1 MMSLVFKSSF
11 LHIISMKNILLIGL
25 ITIILIAGCVIPSF
39 GGGVLQIK
47 VTDQGNI
54 SSLVLSISEV
64 KVHKASA
71 TETVTEQSEGQE
83 TNETDGGGWITVVGS
98 KTVDLIQVKG
108 VNDLLGETS
117 LDPGKYT
124 QIRLSISS
132 ATAVIN
138 GVSYSLTIP
147 SGSLKFVHPFEIENN
162 KTTSLIIDFNADN
175 SIVKAGD
182 KYILKP
188 VVRISTEFEKKEK
201 GEAERIKNQQAT
213 EARAKRNTP

>member
-1 MMSLVFKSSF
+1 MKS
-11 LHIISMKNILLIGL
+11 ILLVGL

-39 GGGVLQIK
+39 GGGVLQVK

-64 KVHKASA
+64 KVHIAGNE
-71 TETVTEQSEGQE
+71 TETEQSGGQE
-83 TNETDGGGWITVVGS
+83 TNETDGGGWTTVVGS

-124 QIRLSISS
+124 QVRLSVSS
-132 ATAVIN
+132 ATAVID
-138 GVSYSLTIP
+138 GVSHTLTIP
-147 SGSLKFVHPFEIENN
+147 SGTLKFIHPFEIENN
-162 KTTSLIIDFNADN
+162 KTTSLIIDFDADN

-213 EARAKRNTP
+213 EARAKRNKP

>member
-1 MMSLVFKSSF
+1 MKS
-11 LHIISMKNILLIGL
+11 ILLVGL
-25 ITIILIAGCVIPSF
+25 IAIILIAGCTIPSF
-39 GGGVLQIK
+39 GGGILQVK
-47 VTDQGNI
+47 VTDQGSI

-71 TETVTEQSEGQE
+71 TETETEQSEGQE

-98 KTVDLIQVKG
+98 KTIDLIQVKG

-117 LDPGKYT
+117 LAPGKYT

-132 ATAVIN
+132 ATAVID
-138 GVSYSLTIP
+138 GVSHTLTIP
-147 SGSLKFVHPFEIENN
+147 SGTLKFVHPFEIENN

-175 SIVKAGD
+175 SIVKAED

-213 EARAKRNTP
+213 EARAKRH

>member
-1 MMSLVFKSSF
+1 MKSV
-11 LHIISMKNILLIGL
+11 LLIGL
-25 ITIILIAGCVIPSF
+25 IAIVLIAGCTLPSF
-39 GGGVLQIK
+39 GGGTLQLK
-47 VTDQGNI
+47 VTDQGTI

-71 TETVTEQSEGQE
+71 TETETEQSEGQE

-98 KTVDLIQVKG
+98 KNVDLIQVKG

-132 ATAVIN
+132 ATAIID
-138 GVSYSLTIP
+138 GVSHTLTIP
-147 SGSLKFVHPFEIENN
+147 SGTLKFIHPFEIENN
-162 KTTSLIIDFNADN
+162 KTTSLILDFNADS

-213 EARAKRNTP
+213 EARAKRH

>member
-1 MMSLVFKSSF
+1 
-11 LHIISMKNILLIGL
+11 MKNILLFGL
-25 ITIILIAGCVIPSF
+25 ITIVLIAGCVIPSF
-39 GGGVLQIK
+39 GGGTLQLKI
-47 VTDQGNI
+47 TDQGSI

-64 KVHKASA
+64 KVHIAGNE
-71 TETVTEQSEGQE
+71 TETEQSEGQE
-83 TNETDGGGWITVVGS
+83 TNETDGGGWITVAGS
-98 KTVDLIQVKG
+98 KTIDLIQVKG

-132 ATAVIN
+132 ATAVID
-138 GVSYSLTIP
+138 GVSHTLTIP
-147 SGSLKFVHPFEIENN
+147 SGTLKFIHPFEIENN

-175 SIVKAGD
+175 SIVEAGD

-213 EARAKRNTP
+213 EARAKRR

>member
-1 MMSLVFKSSF
+1 
-11 LHIISMKNILLIGL
+11 MKNILLVGL
-25 ITIILIAGCVIPSF
+25 ITMVLIAGCVIPSF
-39 GGGVLQIK
+39 GGGTLQLKI
-47 VTDQGNI
+47 TDQGNI
-54 SSLVLSISEV
+54 SSLVLSINEV

-71 TETVTEQSEGQE
+71 TETETEQSEGQE

-98 KTVDLIQVKG
+98 KAVDLIQVKG

-117 LDPGKYT
+117 LALGKYT

-132 ATAVIN
+132 ATAVMD
-138 GVSYSLTIP
+138 GTSYDLKIP
-147 SGSLKFVHPFEIENN
+147 SGTLKFVHPFEIEDN

-213 EARAKRNTP
+213 EARAKRH

>member
-1 MMSLVFKSSF
+1 MKS
-11 LHIISMKNILLIGL
+11 ILLIGL
-25 ITIILIAGCVIPSF
+25 LTIVLIAGCVIPSF
-39 GGGVLQIK
+39 GGGTLQLKI
-47 VTDQGNI
+47 TDQGNI

-64 KVHKASA
+64 KVHIAGN
-71 TETVTEQSEGQE
+71 ETATEQSEGQE

-117 LDPGKYT
+117 LAPDKYT

-132 ATAVIN
+132 ATAVID
-138 GVSYSLTIP
+138 GVSHTLTIP
-147 SGSLKFVHPFEIENN
+147 SGTLKFVHPFEIEDN
-162 KTTSLIIDFNADN
+162 KTTSLILDFNADS

-188 VVRISTEFEKKEK
+188 VVRISTEFEKREK

-213 EARAKRNTP
+213 EARTKKH

>member
-1 MMSLVFKSSF
+1 
-11 LHIISMKNILLIGL
+11 MKNILLIGL

>member
-1 MMSLVFKSSF
+1 MKS
-11 LHIISMKNILLIGL
+11 ILLIGL
-25 ITIILIAGCVIPSF
+25 IAIVLIAGCTLPSF
-39 GGGVLQIK
+39 GGGTLQLK
-47 VTDQGNI
+47 VTDQGTI

-71 TETVTEQSEGQE
+71 TETETEQSEGQE

-98 KTVDLIQVKG
+98 KNVDLIQVKG

-132 ATAVIN
+132 ATAVID
-138 GVSYSLTIP
+138 GVSHTLTIP
-147 SGSLKFVHPFEIENN
+147 SGTLKFIHPFEIENN
-162 KTTSLIIDFNADN
+162 KTTSLILDFNADS

-182 KYILKP
+182 KYILKL

-213 EARAKRNTP
+213 EARAKRH